1 MSAAKDFCTE
11 SNATSAKCTQK
22 CSQWRSLIFVAIF
35 AMFSAF
41 KEADDNVSGDSYV
54 TVSLVI
60 PMISMINTKLK
71 EANMD
76 TADGILTKYTL
87 LQISQKRLSGL
98 LQNNILM
105 KAT

>member
-1 MSAAKDFCTE
+1 MHTEMVSVEELNICRDFCHVL
-11 SNATSAKCTQK
+11 QH
-22 CSQWRSLIFVAIF
+22 L
-35 AMFSAF
+35 
-41 KEADDNVSGDSYV
+41 KEATDNVSVDSYV
-54 TVSLVI
+54 TVSLVF

-76 TADGILTKYTL
+76 TAEGILTKDTL

>member
-1 MSAAKDFCTE
+1 
-11 SNATSAKCTQK
+11 
-22 CSQWRSLIFVAIF
+22 
-35 AMFSAF
+35 
-41 KEADDNVSGDSYV
+41 
-54 TVSLVI
+54 
-60 PMISMINTKLK
+60 MISMINTKLK

-76 TADGILTKYTL
+76 TAEGILTKYTL